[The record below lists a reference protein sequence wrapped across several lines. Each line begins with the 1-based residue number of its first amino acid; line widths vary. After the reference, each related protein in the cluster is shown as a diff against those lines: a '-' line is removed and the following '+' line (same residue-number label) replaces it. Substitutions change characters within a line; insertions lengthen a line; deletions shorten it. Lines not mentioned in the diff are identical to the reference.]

1 MSTSHFYFDVYVV
14 FNSVK
19 SQHQLLNS
27 YSGRLFDLSNIGGI
41 FEHAKTGWKMRARA
55 AVSSEE
61 RYTVKQ
67 TMHFSPLLLA
77 SILLVFGEAIVVL
90 MCPL

>member
-19 SQHQLLNS
+19 SQHS